1 MRFSS
6 LLPVPLL
13 MLVGVNAGS
22 AALERCG
29 YKLQKLDGGV
39 CTITTRYYDQG
50 NRPVDKF
57 TIDQENQIIT
67 INEALNSRETV
78 RYDQMALHEILIE
91 VCSEYGLVPD
101 TIKSVAMDAA
111 KDRPLISFLKPYREY
126 YSIPDG
132 EYVRATITP
141 NIAEDW
147 ILFTGFWL
155 YSDVNGI
162 LTRSNIEEIRVE
174 EKETTCSFTYIIH

>member
-1 MRFSS
+1 
-6 LLPVPLL
+6 
-13 MLVGVNAGS
+13 MLVVVNAG
-22 AALERCG
+22 ALERCG

-39 CTITTRYYDQG
+39 CTITTSYYDQG
-50 NRPVDKF
+50 NQPVDKF
-57 TIDQENQIIT
+57 TIDKGNQIIT

-91 VCSEYGLVPD
+91 VCSEYDLVPD
-101 TIKSVAMDAA
+101 SIKSVTMDAA
-111 KDRPLISFLKPYREY
+111 KDHSLISILKSYRDY
-126 YSIPDG
+126 YLITDS

-155 YSDVNGI
+155 YSDVNRI
-162 LTRSNIEEIRVE
+162 LARSSVRKILVE
-174 EKETTCSFTYIIH
+174 EKEKTCSFTYFIH